1 MREGILRHFSEKKL
15 CKLET
20 CKSCFYHDAK
30 INFHKRESKAEDF
43 LFCFDVYAF
52 LHKSNISRYQ
62 VISAGKVQLAMHS
75 NRL

>member
-1 MREGILRHFSEKKL
+1 MRKRFVNLKL
-15 CKLET
+15 VNPVFT
-20 CKSCFYHDAK
+20 MNAK

-52 LHKSNISRYQ
+52 LQKSNISRYQ

>member
-1 MREGILRHFSEKKL
+1 MN
-15 CKLET
+15 
-20 CKSCFYHDAK
+20 AK

-52 LHKSNISRYQ
+52 LHKSNISRHQ

-75 NRL
+75 TRL